1 MYHFRFLL
9 YSLRSETETVSLPFC
24 FVSRNYKINFSLP
37 FSSIFLLC
45 YASLLK
51 IDFFAS
57 FCFNFLLQ
65 NVCISFRI
73 KLFGCYNCTYFTITF
88 CSYNLILCSLCC
100 YSTTSSSI
108 SYIVTTSSFIPYI
121 ATTLSSLNE
130 FNVQLMLLQSH
141 PIFRILLQPHSV
153 LLTLCCYNFIL
164 YSFCYYTRL

>member
-1 MYHFRFLL
+1 M
-9 YSLRSETETVSLPFC
+9 
-24 FVSRNYKINFSLP
+24 
-37 FSSIFLLC
+37 LC

-65 NVCISFRI
+65 NVRISFRI

-121 ATTLSSLNE
+121 ATTLSYINE
-130 FNVQLMLLQSH
+130 FYVLMLLQAH
-141 PIFRILLQPHSV
+141 TLFRILLQPHSV
-153 LLTLCCYNFIL
+153 FLSVATTSSSINYVANVHQHIYIL
-164 YSFCYYTRL
+164 YR